1 MAAERCVVETNLLVY
16 STVAGN
22 PWHEEARAWLT
33 SLVDGRK
40 TLCITT
46 QILREYL
53 VVLTAGRA
61 FKRRF
66 SVAEA
71 LLELNAILETVD
83 LFGESP
89 ESTSIHRDLLRRNDV
104 QGKRIHDANVVA
116 VMLTNGVSLLATY
129 NQTDF
134 AVFEELQL
142 VPLPSASRRC

>member
-1 MAAERCVVETNLLVY
+1 
-16 STVAGN
+16 
-22 PWHEEARAWLT
+22 
-33 SLVDGRK
+33 
-40 TLCITT
+40 
-46 QILREYL
+46 
-53 VVLTAGRA
+53 VLTAGRS

-71 LLELNAILETVD
+71 LLELNSILETVD
-83 LFGESP
+83 LLGESP
-89 ESTSIHRDLLRRNDV
+89 ESTSILRDLLRRYDV

-116 VMLTNGVSLLATY
+116 VMLTNGVSLLATC